1 MRLALHCSYGGY
13 LMPKGFVCG
22 STDRVEKAESLA
34 EWLDTNM
41 DIPSIALTEL
51 SEKAVIDKLRNG
63 PKCVRVLEEG
73 TNLTSFY
80 YVKNACS
87 IGERI
92 FLSRIFIVEVD
103 TTKLWMLDEYDGY
116 EAIRY
121 FILSDRNQLVPF
133 VEESEV

>member
-1 MRLALHCSYGGY
+1 MRLALHGSYGGY
-13 LMPKGFVCG
+13 LMPKEFVCG
-22 STDRVEKAESLA
+22 SDDRVEKAESLA

-63 PKCVRVLEEG
+63 PECVRVLEEG
-73 TNLTSFY
+73 TDLTSFY

-92 FLSRIFIVEVD
+92 FLSRIFIAEVD
-103 TTKLWMLDEYDGY
+103 TTKIWMLDEYDGY

-121 FILSDRNQLVPF
+121 FILSDKNQLVPL

>member
-1 MRLALHCSYGGY
+1 
-13 LMPKGFVCG
+13 MPKGFVCG
-22 STDRVEKAESLA
+22 SADRVEKAESLA

-63 PKCVRVLEEG
+63 PECVRVLEEG
-73 TNLTSFY
+73 TDLTSFY

-103 TTKLWMLDEYDGY
+103 TTKIWMLDEYDGY

-121 FILSDRNQLVPF
+121 FILSDRNQLVPL